1 MGIDNLFVTQSAGT
15 FIQTNTGYQE
25 TLPNIT
31 DFNSTALSGSGN
43 ITGTDI
49 PAQSLAKMSSGM
61 YNQCW
66 KTSTG
71 FPGGGSGFS
80 FCEMFSAWT
89 NGNPAAAGYPT
100 ATQPSST
107 ARTSTPDQYNNS
119 TAAGTYLGA
128 GLWSTRRRYYFAVQ
142 VNNASMGTAQVLSP
156 WSYGPATGGQTQY
169 KTVLNGTNTIFGWKN
184 GNVAGGSN
192 NSYNS
197 GAVAADYM
205 TIQAVAQYPNTFSAW
220 RHNSSSGVLIS
231 NSATY
236 NLYYSWQYQG
246 GTQFLMQNLNTAFCV
261 FV

>member
-1 MGIDNLFVTQSAGT
+1 MGIDNLFVTQSN
-15 FIQTNTGYQE
+15 IQSYAGYQE

-31 DFNSTALSGSGN
+31 DFKTIALSGSGN
-43 ITGTDI
+43 NTGLDI
-49 PAQSLAKMSSGM
+49 PNQSLSKMSSGM

-66 KTSTG
+66 KTRTG

-80 FCEMFSAWT
+80 FCEMFSAWY

-100 ATQPSST
+100 ATQPTST

-128 GLWSTRRRYYFAVQ
+128 GLWNTRNRYYFGVQ
-142 VNNASMGTAQVLSP
+142 VNNASKGTAEILVP
-156 WSYGPATGGQTQY
+156 WSYGPATGGRAQY
-169 KTVLNGTNTIFGWKN
+169 KTVLSGTNTIFGWKN
-184 GNVAGGSN
+184 GNVGGGSN

-197 GAVAADYM
+197 GAVSADYM

-231 NSATY
+231 NSSTY
-236 NLYYSWQYQG
+236 NLYYTWQYQG
-246 GTQFLMQNLNTAFCV
+246 GNTNAMWNLNTAYCV